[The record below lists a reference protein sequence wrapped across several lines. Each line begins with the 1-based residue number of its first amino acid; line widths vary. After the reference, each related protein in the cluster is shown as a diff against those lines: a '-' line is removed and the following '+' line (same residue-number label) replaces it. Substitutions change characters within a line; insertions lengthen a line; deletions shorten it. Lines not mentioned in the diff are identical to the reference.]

1 MLNLYQGQED
11 GSYYM
16 ASSLILN
23 TKLFQITTFTLNV
36 KHFKRNQI
44 KILRWYKN

>member
-1 MLNLYQGQED
+1 MLNWYHSQEE

-23 TKLFQITTFTLNV
+23 TKLLQITVFTLNV
-36 KHFKRNQI
+36 KQFKRNQI
-44 KILRWYKN
+44 KILQWYKK